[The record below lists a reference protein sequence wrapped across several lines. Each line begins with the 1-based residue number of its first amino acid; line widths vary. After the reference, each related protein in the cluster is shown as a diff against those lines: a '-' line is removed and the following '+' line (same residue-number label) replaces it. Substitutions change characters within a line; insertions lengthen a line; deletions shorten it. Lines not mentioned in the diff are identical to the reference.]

1 MRNSRES
8 LARSTVLTTAMRPHL
23 PRLTAFIA
31 AITTIAA
38 TAAGCGGAPF
48 FNSTASYDY
57 LHGNYLQAAEE
68 YDQRLRTEPSDTTRA
83 DRDDARRAALRVML
97 AAVTTQRDD
106 GNHDVSLKLL
116 GQFLAYRATWG
127 TPLEPATAAALPAE
141 ITAAGEYIKQAVL
154 ERLADRGLASA
165 DAIARSYDAVLSQP
179 ELATWRNDLHA
190 RLVERGKFLCPIY
203 FSELPGDKP
212 FIRWAVTTYCK
223 RWGAAD
229 QAVPPLPNLHAN
241 LVVDG
246 LLAGE
251 HDDELARLRAA
262 LAAAF
267 RASAWFSPTA
277 TDELHATLD
286 GRLALSSQTK
296 VVAHS
301 KDWTEAFT
309 YPTTETV
316 TVATQEPYAETRT
329 RAVTRDGVTEERSR
343 TVTRYRTVEHPETRD
358 TTGVASRTNTLNYQE
373 SELTGEYVASIHLR
387 LGPELGG
394 ITVTLDDHDVQ
405 HGLERDVN
413 APWAYVTPSHIP
425 LMTLAQFATQEE
437 ARLTAKL
444 QRALDDQYARQF
456 CRPRSTDAEDAARC
470 AYLDPSRLDS
480 FAHWALAK
488 IFGKDE
494 PEVAKLFLR
503 PTRP

>member
-1 MRNSRES
+1 MPT
-8 LARSTVLTTAMRPHL
+8 ALTTGTRRL

-31 AITTIAA
+31 AITSIVGCG
-38 TAAGCGGAPF
+38 GCGGAPF

-57 LHGNYLQAAEE
+57 MHGDYLQAAEE
-68 YDQRLRTEPSDTTRA
+68 YDQQFRTNHSDAARD
-83 DRDDARRAALRVML
+83 DRDGARRAALRVML
-97 AAVTTQRDD
+97 AAVTAQRKD
-106 GNHDVSLKLL
+106 GNDDVSIKLL

-127 TPLEPATAAALPAE
+127 TPLEPATADALPAE
-141 ITAAGEYIKQAVL
+141 ITAAGAYIKQAVSD
-154 ERLADRGLASA
+154 RLADRGLASA
-165 DAIARSYDAVLSQP
+165 DALARSYDAVLLRP
-179 ELATWRNDLHA
+179 EFATWRNDLHA

-203 FSELPGDKP
+203 FSELPGNKP
-212 FIRWAVTTYCK
+212 FILSAVTTYCK

-229 QAVPPLPNLHAN
+229 QVVPPLPNVHAN

-246 LLAGE
+246 QLAGE

-286 GRLALSSQTK
+286 GRLTMTSQTK
-296 VVAHS
+296 VVPHS
-301 KDWTEAFT
+301 KDWTQAYT

-343 TVTRYRTVEHPETRD
+343 TVTKYRTVEHEETRD
-358 TTGVASRTNTLNYQE
+358 ATGVASRTNTLNYQE
-373 SELTGEYVASIHLR
+373 SELTGEYTATIHLQ

-394 ITVTLDDHDVQ
+394 ITVALDDHDVQ
-405 HGLERDVN
+405 HGLERDTD

-425 LMTLAQFATQEE
+425 LMTLSQFATQEE

-444 QRALDDQYARQF
+444 QRALDEQYAKQF
-456 CRPRSTDAEDAARC
+456 CRANSIDPEDAARC
-470 AYLDPSRLDS
+470 AYLDPSRLDKS
-480 FAHWALAK
+480 AHWALAK

-494 PEVAKLFLR
+494 PEVAKLFVR